1 MKIGKNVFI
10 ADTARIIGNVTI
22 GDEVSVFYGAVIRAD
37 QNSITIG
44 NKSNIQDNVVI
55 HCDEDNSTDIG
66 ENVSVG

>member
-55 HCDEDNSTDIG
+55 H
-66 ENVSVG
+66 